1 MKAPLDT
8 NVLIRHFTGHPPR
21 QAHHATAFL
30 RKSLPGSLLL
40 TDVHLSELVFV
51 LESSV
56 YSTPRGTVAT
66 IVDSVLALPAIEVDN
81 EARLRQA
88 LELYRQRAMDW
99 ADAYLVAA
107 AMTTRAGEVSS
118 FDRFDTKLK
127 GLPVRRVEPRD
138 DCSGR
143 GIPGCSRRGS
153 KS

>member
-1 MKAPLDT
+1 MRAPLDT
-8 NVLIRHFTGHPPR
+8 NVLVRHFTGQPPGQAR
-21 QAHHATAFL
+21 QATAFL
-30 RKSLPGSLLL
+30 RESHPGSLLL

-66 IVDSVLALPAIEVDN
+66 IVDSVLALPAIQVDK

-88 LELYRQRAMDW
+88 LVLFRQRAMDW

-107 AMTTRAGEVSS
+107 AITTRADEVIS

-138 DCSGR
+138 
-143 GIPGCSRRGS
+143 
-153 KS
+153 